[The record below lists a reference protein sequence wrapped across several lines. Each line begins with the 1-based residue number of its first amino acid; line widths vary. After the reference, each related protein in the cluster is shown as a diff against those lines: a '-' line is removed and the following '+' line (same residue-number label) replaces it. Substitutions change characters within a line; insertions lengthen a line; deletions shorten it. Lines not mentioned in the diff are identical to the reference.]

1 MLSEAGSST
10 FADPGSEQ
18 DALAEYLSI
27 NHATPDT
34 AFQTRDVGRAF
45 DTRIMDTAFQPVPVD
60 SDQEITGDPK
70 GAQTLKGK
78 KSNDVITAFKGK
90 DTLVGKGGHDV
101 LDGGAGKDSLA
112 GSKGHDVLDGGK
124 GSDELTGGKGQDRFV
139 LSKGKDSITD
149 FDVSKDHIALSL
161 IHI

>member
-1 MLSEAGSST
+1 M
-10 FADPGSEQ
+10 
-18 DALAEYLSI
+18 
-27 NHATPDT
+27 
-34 AFQTRDVGRAF
+34 
-45 DTRIMDTAFQPVPVD
+45 
-60 SDQEITGDPK
+60 
-70 GAQTLKGK
+70 KGK

-112 GSKGHDVLDGGK
+112 GSEGHDVLDGGK

-149 FDVSKDHIALSL
+149 FDVSKDHIAIPADADLRFKDTGDHVKIVGGGYKTTVLNVSYQDFMAEVPIAHL
-161 IHI
+161 